1 MKKAAQPNLP
11 PELAFCCCDREKHE
25 VKVIKMVIII
35 HQNGFMSC
43 YKTGAYSAVTIHVLS
58 WQNRILTFVRF
69 LMMTLT
75 AKSFAC

>member
-1 MKKAAQPNLP
+1 MQKVAQPNLP
-11 PELAFCCCDREKHE
+11 PELAFCCCDGEKHE

-35 HQNGFMSC
+35 HRNGFMSP
-43 YKTGAYSAVTIHVLS
+43 YKTGACSAVTRLS

-75 AKSFAC
+75 A